1 MEHRPWGNAP
11 KEERPGPLENLFGG
25 DKAREKEE
33 KWKAFEAN
41 KKKIRDEIRDFEFD
55 SDRIRYRFTNK
66 FQDGLEDVKIPERL
80 ADLWWHHNRYKKHS
94 GPEYVERRNAAFE
107 AFKDI
112 TPSSAWTNDSWGD
125 YYDKERDLV
134 REFPD
139 PDTIKPLTPGKIEL
153 AHRLLERAW
162 AWDKTTPYGKA
173 LWRDLII
180 EFRNYFGSSD
190 ELSVFKEDIDKLVAE
205 MKAKRAEEKGTVDV
219 RASVVD
225 AVFEAHALKGR
236 RMRV

>member
-1 MEHRPWGNAP
+1 MQRRPWGNAP
-11 KEERPGPLENLFGG
+11 KEERPGPLQNLFGW

-33 KWKAFEAN
+33 KWKAFEAK
-41 KKKIRDEIRDFEFD
+41 KKKILEEIDDFKFD
-55 SDRIRYRFTNK
+55 SDRIRYRFTDK
-66 FQDGLEDVKIPERL
+66 FEDGLEDVKIPERL
-80 ADLWWHHNRYKKHS
+80 ADLWWHHDRYKKHS
-94 GPEYVERRNAAFE
+94 GPEYVKRRNAAIE

-112 TPSSAWTNDSWGD
+112 RPSSAWTEDLWGD

-162 AWDKTTPYGKA
+162 AWDTTTPYGKA
-173 LWRDLII
+173 LWSDLIT
-180 EFRNYFGSSD
+180 EFRNYFGSAD
-190 ELSVFKEDIDKLVAE
+190 ELFVFKNDIDKLVAE
-205 MKAKRAEEKGTVDV
+205 MKAKRFEEKVPVDV

-236 RMRV
+236 KMRV